1 LQTPSSKKYKTLM
14 YMSDFIEEENVREV
28 SFDLENLPD
37 SLIYKLEEVEF
48 TFNPEKFGVGEYLSI
63 EYYEQRFEKAYPG
76 LLQQFPMLYYLV
88 EDWHQKATQL
98 TPLEE
103 IELKKSQ

>member
-1 LQTPSSKKYKTLM
+1 
-14 YMSDFIEEENVREV
+14 MSDFVEENERTIYL
-28 SFDLENLPD
+28 DLEELPD
-37 SLIYKLEEVEF
+37 SLIYKLEEREF
-48 TFNPEKFGVGEYLSI
+48 TYSPEKFGVGEHLSI

-88 EDWHQKATQL
+88 EEWHQKATQL

>member
-1 LQTPSSKKYKTLM
+1 
-14 YMSDFIEEENVREV
+14 MSDFIEEENVREV

-37 SLIYKLEEVEF
+37 CLIYKL
-48 TFNPEKFGVGEYLSI
+48 SM

-76 LLQQFPMLYYLV
+76 LLQQFPMLYYMV
-88 EDWHQKATQL
+88 VDWHKEATQR

>member
-1 LQTPSSKKYKTLM
+1 
-14 YMSDFIEEENVREV
+14 MSDFIEENERTIYL
-28 SFDLENLPD
+28 DLEDLPD

-48 TFNPEKFGVGEYLSI
+48 TYSPEKFGVGEYLSI
-63 EYYEQRFEKAYPG
+63 EYYEQRFEKAFPG
-76 LLQQFPMLYYLV
+76 LLNQFPMLYYLV
-88 EDWHQKATQL
+88 EEWHQKATQL

>member
-1 LQTPSSKKYKTLM
+1 
-14 YMSDFIEEENVREV
+14 MSDFVEENIREV

-37 SLIYKLEEVEF
+37 CLIYKLEEREF
-48 TFNPEKFGVGEYLSI
+48 VFSPEKFGVGEYLSI
-63 EYYEQRFEKAYPG
+63 EYYEQRFEKAFPG

-88 EDWHQKATQL
+88 EEWRDEAIQR

-103 IELKKSQ
+103 IEFKKSQ

>member
-1 LQTPSSKKYKTLM
+1 
-14 YMSDFIEEENVREV
+14 MSDFVEENERTIYL
-28 SFDLENLPD
+28 DLEELPD
-37 SLIYKLEEVEF
+37 SLIYKLEEREF
-48 TFNPEKFGVGEYLSI
+48 IYSPEKFGVGEYLSI

-88 EDWHQKATQL
+88 EEWHQKATQL

>member
-1 LQTPSSKKYKTLM
+1 M
-14 YMSDFIEEENVREV
+14 YMSDFIEENERTIYL
-28 SFDLENLPD
+28 DLEDLPD

-48 TFNPEKFGVGEYLSI
+48 TYSPEKFGVGEYLSI

-88 EDWHQKATQL
+88 EDWQKKATQL

>member
-1 LQTPSSKKYKTLM
+1 
-14 YMSDFIEEENVREV
+14 MSDFIEENERTIYL
-28 SFDLENLPD
+28 DLEDLPD

-48 TFNPEKFGVGEYLSI
+48 TYSPEKFGVGEYLSI
-63 EYYEQRFEKAYPG
+63 EYYEQRFEKAFPG
-76 LLQQFPMLYYLV
+76 LINQFPMLYYLV
-88 EDWHQKATQL
+88 EEWHQKATQL